1 MTIDETK
8 TTSFQSI
15 CTVILRELRVERGI
29 RQAILADQCGK
40 TPSVWEKLEAGKGKL
55 DFETLLRACRA
66 LNVLPSELMNCAERY
81 RWALDQRGWS
91 VVLTEIGG
99 DDTLL
104 ELAPKYWTSPGYR
117 LWRSSAWVGLPILQ
131 TPWWMD
137 NATVPGWYGLAA
149 AFEFADNERFRASQL
164 DEERNQPFV
173 GPTRPFGNL

>member
-1 MTIDETK
+1 MTVDDTK

-15 CTVILRELRVERGI
+15 CTIILRELRVERGI
-29 RQAILADQCGK
+29 RQAVLADQCGK

-66 LNVLPSELMNCAERY
+66 LGVLPSEVMQCAERY
-81 RWALDQRGWS
+81 RFALDQRGWS
-91 VVLTEIGG
+91 VVLSEIGG

-104 ELAPKYWTSPGYR
+104 ERAPKYWTSPGYR
-117 LWRSSAWVGLPILQ
+117 LKVFLAWVGMPILQ

-137 NATVPGWYGLAA
+137 NATVPGWYGLTAP
-149 AFEFADNERFRASQL
+149 FEFADNEPFRASQL

-173 GPTRPFGNL
+173 GPIQPGTI